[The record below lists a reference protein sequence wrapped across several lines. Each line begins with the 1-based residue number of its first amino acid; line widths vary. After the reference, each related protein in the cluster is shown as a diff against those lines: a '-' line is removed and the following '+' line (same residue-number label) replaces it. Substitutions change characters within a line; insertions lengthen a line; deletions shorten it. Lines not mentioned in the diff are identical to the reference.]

1 MQFELGIRLRGFA
14 FEVYRAEHKNAVREP
29 AMKEI
34 LEIGRQV
41 IAQQPFVQSLGMEL
55 TSAQAGKTEFR
66 APVTHTLT
74 QHLEFIHGG
83 ALLSIAD
90 TAMSFA
96 GGSVLGVQVVTSE
109 LKINFV
115 RPAKGQTIIARAE
128 VISSSKRQAVVRCD
142 VFTCTD
148 DLETLVAVLQ
158 GTIALISDA
167 P

>member
-1 MQFELGIRLRGFA
+1 M
-14 FEVYRAEHKNAVREP
+14 NN
-29 AMKEI
+29 I

-55 TSAQAGKTEFR
+55 VAAEPGKTEFH
-66 APVTHTLT
+66 ALVNKSLM
-74 QHLEFIHGG
+74 QHLGFVHGG
-83 ALLSIAD
+83 VLLSIAD

-96 GGSVLGVQVVTSE
+96 GGSILGMQVVTSE

-128 VISSSKRQAVVRCD
+128 VIASSKRQAVVRCD
-142 VFTCTD
+142 VFTRTD

-158 GTIALISDA
+158 GTIALVSDA
-167 P
+167 A